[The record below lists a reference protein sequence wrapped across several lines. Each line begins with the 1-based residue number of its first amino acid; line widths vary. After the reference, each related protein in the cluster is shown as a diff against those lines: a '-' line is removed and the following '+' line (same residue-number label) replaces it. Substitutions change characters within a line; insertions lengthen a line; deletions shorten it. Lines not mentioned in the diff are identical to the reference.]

1 MERVTEA
8 KARWELLETLFHRAM
23 EFSSAERAGRARE
36 WCGEDAGLLT
46 DLLNMLASD
55 SSVEELMASPQA
67 DQREGFLRREDGEAG
82 DFGVV
87 EGWIS
92 IKKGNRVVFAAGEE
106 DVEDDF
112 AVAAGADDESVHE

>member
-82 DFGVV
+82 DSDPWLGQILGPFQLEKMLGRGGMGV
-87 EGWIS
+87 
-92 IKKGNRVVFAAGEE
+92 
-106 DVEDDF
+106 
-112 AVAAGADDESVHE
+112 